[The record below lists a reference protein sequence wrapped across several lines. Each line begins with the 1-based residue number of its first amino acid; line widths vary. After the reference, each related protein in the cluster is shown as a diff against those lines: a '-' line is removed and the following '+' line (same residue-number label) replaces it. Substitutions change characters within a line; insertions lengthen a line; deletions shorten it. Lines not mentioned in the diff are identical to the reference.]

1 MKYVIFSMVNT
12 SKDIIEKYKNLIQ
25 GPSTILK
32 LEPIITVTMILK
44 PKNKLEEYLSNQIRY
59 YVNSSDKYKFSKG
72 IIPLDVLNATQTK
85 VNSKYV
91 KEYFRLPKE
100 RVPPIVV
107 FKLKDKFYIQDGH
120 HRALAAILRGDKT
133 IKANIV
139 RI

>member
-1 MKYVIFSMVNT
+1 MVNT

-25 GPSTILK
+25 GPSTVLK
-32 LEPIITVTMILK
+32 LEPIITVTNIVK
-44 PKNKLEEYLSNQIRY
+44 PKSKLDEYLANQIQY
-59 YVNSSDKYKFSKG
+59 YKESSDKYKLFKDS
-72 IIPLDVLNATQTK
+72 IPLEILNATQTK

-100 RVPPIVV
+100 RIAPIIV
-107 FKLKDKFYIQDGH
+107 FKLKNKFYIQDGH